1 MIERTFPLIEAKEI
15 LREFPVLGIIGPRQ
29 IGKTTLAAS
38 LRDLIDGASIYLDLE
53 SDEDAEILN
62 NAEFFF
68 RSNEDKCIIID
79 EVQRNKKLFPLL
91 RSVIDRNRRNG
102 RFILLGSASPDLIRD
117 SSESLAG
124 RIAYLE
130 LTGLNLLEFKIQN
143 ELWLKGGYPIIHTQ
157 KPGRKRWFTNYV
169 NTYIEKDLPLL
180 GLTGQSTLVK
190 RLTYMIGN
198 LTGELLNYS
207 TLSKSLELTV
217 PTVKKYIEI
226 MEGAFLIRRLMP
238 FSMNAKKRLVKSPK
252 IYFRD
257 SGILN
262 SLLNFTEVDQLMLYP
277 KVGNL
282 WESFV
287 VEQIAQR
294 AAGNLDLFFYRT
306 SNGAETDLVL
316 VNGITP
322 VAVIEIK
329 YGSQNSP
336 SKGNIISAN
345 DLKAKH
351 KFLVHSNTEAF
362 TWKNNNGWTICSLQ
376 DFLENQL
383 QSLI

>member
-143 ELWLKGGYPIIHTQ
+143 ELWLKGGYPIIHSQ
-157 KPGRKRWFTNYV
+157 KPGRKRWFTFCFN
-169 NTYIEKDLPLL
+169 
-180 GLTGQSTLVK
+180 
-190 RLTYMIGN
+190 
-198 LTGELLNYS
+198 
-207 TLSKSLELTV
+207 
-217 PTVKKYIEI
+217 
-226 MEGAFLIRRLMP
+226 
-238 FSMNAKKRLVKSPK
+238 
-252 IYFRD
+252 
-257 SGILN
+257 
-262 SLLNFTEVDQLMLYP
+262 
-277 KVGNL
+277 
-282 WESFV
+282 
-287 VEQIAQR
+287 
-294 AAGNLDLFFYRT
+294 
-306 SNGAETDLVL
+306 
-316 VNGITP
+316 
-322 VAVIEIK
+322 
-329 YGSQNSP
+329 
-336 SKGNIISAN
+336 
-345 DLKAKH
+345 
-351 KFLVHSNTEAF
+351 
-362 TWKNNNGWTICSLQ
+362 
-376 DFLENQL
+376 
-383 QSLI
+383 

>member
-1 MIERTFPLIEAKEI
+1 MIERVFPLIEAKVI

-29 IGKTTLAAS
+29 IGKTTLATS

-53 SDEDAEILN
+53 SNEDAEILN

-157 KPGRKRWFTNYV
+157 KLGRKRWFTNYV

-180 GLTGQSTLVK
+180 V
-190 RLTYMIGN
+190 
-198 LTGELLNYS
+198 
-207 TLSKSLELTV
+207 
-217 PTVKKYIEI
+217 
-226 MEGAFLIRRLMP
+226 
-238 FSMNAKKRLVKSPK
+238 
-252 IYFRD
+252 
-257 SGILN
+257 
-262 SLLNFTEVDQLMLYP
+262 
-277 KVGNL
+277 
-282 WESFV
+282 
-287 VEQIAQR
+287 
-294 AAGNLDLFFYRT
+294 
-306 SNGAETDLVL
+306 
-316 VNGITP
+316 
-322 VAVIEIK
+322 
-329 YGSQNSP
+329 
-336 SKGNIISAN
+336 
-345 DLKAKH
+345 
-351 KFLVHSNTEAF
+351 
-362 TWKNNNGWTICSLQ
+362 
-376 DFLENQL
+376 
-383 QSLI
+383 